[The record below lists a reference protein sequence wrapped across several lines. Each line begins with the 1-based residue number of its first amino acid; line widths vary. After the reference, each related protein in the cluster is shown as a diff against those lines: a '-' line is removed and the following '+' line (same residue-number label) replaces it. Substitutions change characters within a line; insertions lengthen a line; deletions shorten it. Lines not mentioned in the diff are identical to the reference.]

1 MGPLLSLQPDQ
12 LLAAQDGTGSADG
25 GHEQVQV
32 VLVLADHFQRA
43 VEVALAFLLMAAHM

>member
-1 MGPLLSLQPDQ
+1 MGPLLPLQPDQ

-32 VLVLADHFQRA
+32 VLVLADHFLVLWR
-43 VEVALAFLLMAAHM
+43 VALAFLLMAARM